1 MALRGVARWVC
12 GVVEGGVVTL
22 VRRMIWVSGLVR
34 PIAVVVDKSWD
45 CDT

>member
-12 GVVEGGVVTL
+12 GVIEGGVVTL
-22 VRRMIWVSGLVR
+22 VRVMIWVSRLVR
-34 PIAVVVDKSWD
+34 PVVVVEDRSRD